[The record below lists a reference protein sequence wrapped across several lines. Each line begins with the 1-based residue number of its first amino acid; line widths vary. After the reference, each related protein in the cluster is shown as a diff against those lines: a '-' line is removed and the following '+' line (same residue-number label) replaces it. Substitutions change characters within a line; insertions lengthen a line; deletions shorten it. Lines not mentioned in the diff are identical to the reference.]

1 MLDLN
6 DLYYFKLLAERGSFT
21 AAAETLSIPTGTLS
35 RRLKNLENHLGLRLI
50 DRTTRRFALTEA
62 GEQLYLYARKI
73 VEQTES
79 AEAHLRGVLG
89 EPAGR
94 VRMTCPQGVLR
105 SLLVPLLP
113 EFLARY
119 PQVSVDII
127 ASSRYT
133 DLIAD
138 GFDLGLRSHEQGLV
152 ESSMVAR
159 QLATLQMVLVASPNY
174 FGERQAAN
182 PVNPADVE
190 GIDGLHLAT
199 HSSLSVWTLRGPG
212 EEQATVRLKNRLGSD
227 DVSLLKAAAIAGQ
240 GVAVVPLHTCR
251 TELADGTLIRVLPQ
265 WEVSRRALSLIL
277 PSARGLMPAV
287 RAFADFLIERLPGAV
302 EGPP

>member
-21 AAAETLSIPTGTLS
+21 AAAEILSIPTGTLS
-35 RRLKNLENHLGLRLI
+35 RRLKALENHLGLRLI

-105 SLLVPLLP
+105 SLLAPLLP

-138 GFDLGLRSHEQGLV
+138 GFDLGLRSHEQDLV

-174 FGERQAAN
+174 FGERRTAN
-182 PVNPADVE
+182 PTDVD
-190 GIDGLHLAT
+190 GVDGLHLAT

-251 TELADGTLIRVLPQ
+251 TELADGTLVRVLPQ
-265 WEVSRRALSLIL
+265 WEVSRRTLSLIL

-287 RAFADFLIERLPGAV
+287 RAFADFLIERLPSAV
-302 EGPP
+302 EGP